1 MTMRRVEWI
10 DIAKGF
16 LILLVVFGH
25 LNATKWFPKLDG
37 TIKWIYTFHMMAF
50 FMLSG
55 MVFNAKNNFKLFFMH
70 KCKTLLVPYVIFSAL
85 GLFGIVKQFL
95 NNKDIIDFAANVG
108 RTYLYG
114 EGMWFLCSL
123 FIVEVIAYF
132 LAKIKK
138 CKGLL
143 LVGLILIGGGI
154 TNMSEWNSHLNVTC
168 RYMQL
173 QDFIQGCC

>member
-1 MTMRRVEWI
+1 MTKGRIEWI
-10 DIAKGF
+10 DVAKGT

-25 LNATKWFPKLDG
+25 LNATKWFPQLDG

-55 MVFNAKNNFKLFFMH
+55 MVFNSNKNFKFFLIN
-70 KCKTLLVPYVIFSAL
+70 KCKTLLIPYVIFSVL
-85 GLFGIVKQFL
+85 GLLGIVRQFL
-95 NNKDIIDFAANVG
+95 NNKDLFDFAANIV
-108 RTYLYG
+108 RTYFYG

-138 CKGLL
+138 YKGLL
-143 LVGLILIGGGI
+143 LVGLILIGGDI
-154 TNMSEWNSHLNVTC
+154 MNILE
-168 RYMQL
+168 
-173 QDFIQGCC
+173 